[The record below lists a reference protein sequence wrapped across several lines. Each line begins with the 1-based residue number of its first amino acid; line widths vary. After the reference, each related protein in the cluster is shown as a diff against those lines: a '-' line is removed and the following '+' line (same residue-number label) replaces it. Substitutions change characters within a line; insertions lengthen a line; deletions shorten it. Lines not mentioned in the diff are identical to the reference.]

1 MMASVTN
8 VGLLADLLDTI
19 LQENR
24 ELLLE
29 LNISNVISGFRKEN
43 PVVYDFE
50 VGADLHVNASR
61 LVDEADVL
69 MTLGSLVFTIKE
81 YIEIFVGKQ
90 ESETRVGTAVM
101 NFRNR
106 TNETHLVKLKEMM
119 PEIFAIGSVSPEA
132 SLESLDDLEK
142 VKRIYLHLLTRAS
155 TESTEN
161 IVPKI
166 VSQLK
171 QKKCIK
177 SISDDLVYMEFSGDA
192 SMDDAVAQLSDV
204 VEKVGLHPKIV
215 EQILGEYG
223 RIPADL
229 RILSR
234 LFGGALSE
242 NTKFGCPPIDAL
254 LRNGIGRDDT
264 ILLEGPTGVEKEVL
278 SGMFLK
284 EGLDKKGCAIIVSTG
299 CSIHTVRKKLES
311 SGTDWAAAEAQGRLI
326 FVDWYSRHTERITS
340 IEATGGLIKVSN
352 DLTNLAVGIDMALR
366 KASAHSQTRLVM
378 DIVSPTTI
386 TEGFDRV
393 HDFLNSVRAKMKNA
407 GCTGLVLIN
416 QAIHPP
422 DELGMLEDIFD
433 GTMCIERVVEH
444 GKIQSSIRIA
454 SYSGGAFSS
463 TRLSMSVT
471 GRGLEISGMEHGT
484 PPEIIPFD
492 HDDEKAIMGLPGIES
507 LSANGLPVGSSF
519 LVWMPSSM
527 MPADYVKPVVMEAQK
542 EGHAILL
549 VLSSVNSENLGEWMS
564 ENGLSRKGLIDRGL
578 LQIVDWYGQ
587 KSAKVLGMEID
598 EGIVRTSKDLTH
610 MGVGIDF
617 SLRKIND
624 QMSSLAVMEVLS
636 PALRLFDI
644 RTVYAFAQS
653 MNAKLASRGFTS
665 FVLMERDAHDPMVNA
680 AMEELFDGIIDI
692 RISGGSL
699 ELGIL
704 SIRGCHFQPEY
715 RLLTKMRDR
724 LNIDVSRRIQDS
736 EIVDTITSHGMPA
749 RLKNLERELD
759 ETLAEKR
766 ELERRLKEFAEKEAQ
781 FDQRHQEMK
790 VTLQQVEERLKIQ
803 SEQPPIEPGMEPGHR
818 EEMARLLKVMD
829 GILENLPQDVIN
841 SFARSEDFKL
851 YEKILKIYL
860 EDKE

>member
-1 MMASVTN
+1 MMASVSS
-8 VGLLADLLDTI
+8 VGLLANLLEAI
-19 LQENR
+19 LQDNK

-29 LNISNVISGFRKEN
+29 LNAGNVISGFRKEN
-43 PVVYDFE
+43 LILSDLDVS
-50 VGADLHVNASR
+50 ADLHVNASR
-61 LVDEADVL
+61 LSDESDVL
-69 MTLGSLVFTIKE
+69 MALGSLIFTIKE
-81 YIEIFVGKQ
+81 YLEIFVGSS
-90 ESETRVGTAVM
+90 ESEKRVGAAVI
-101 NFRNR
+101 NFKNR
-106 TNETHLVKLKEMM
+106 TDETHLVRLNVMI

-142 VKRIYLHLLTRAS
+142 VKRIFLHLLTRAS

-166 VSQLK
+166 VSLLK
-171 QKKCIK
+171 QNKSIK
-177 SISDDLVYMEFSGDA
+177 SVSDDLIYLEFSGEA
-192 SMDDAVAQLSDV
+192 TIGEVVNKLSDV
-204 VEKVGLHPKIV
+204 VEKIGLHPKIV
-215 EQILGEYG
+215 EQVLGEYG
-223 RIPADL
+223 RIPDDL
-229 RILSR
+229 GILSM

-242 NTKFGCPPIDAL
+242 NTKFGCPSIDVL
-254 LRNGIGRDDT
+254 LRNGIGRDHT
-264 ILLEGPTGVEKEVL
+264 LIFEGPTGVEKEVL
-278 SGMFLK
+278 SGMFIK
-284 EGLDKKGCAIIVSTG
+284 EGLEKKGSVIIVSSS
-299 CSIHTVRKKLES
+299 CSIHTIRKKLES
-311 SGTDWAAAEAQGRLI
+311 SGADWAAAEAQGRLI

-340 IEATGGLIKVSN
+340 IEANGCIIKVSN
-352 DLTNLAVGIDMALR
+352 DLTNLAVSIDMAIR
-366 KASAHSQTRLVM
+366 KASTHSQTRLVM

-393 HDFLNSVRAKMKNA
+393 HDFLNSVRAKIKNA

-416 QAIHPP
+416 QDVHPP
-422 DELGMLEDIFD
+422 DQLGMIQDIFD
-433 GTMCIERVVEH
+433 GTMCIERVIEH
-444 GKIQSSIRIA
+444 GKIQSTFRIA
-454 SYSGGAFSS
+454 SYSGGAFSN
-463 TRLSMSVT
+463 TRLRIAVT
-471 GRGLEISGMEHGT
+471 GRGLEISGTEPGSAS
-484 PPEIIPFD
+484 EIIPFD

-507 LSANGLPVGSSF
+507 LSTNGLPVGNSF
-519 LVWMPSSM
+519 LVWMPSSI

-610 MGVGIDF
+610 LGVGIDF

-636 PALRLFDI
+636 PALRMFDI

-680 AMEELFDGIIDI
+680 AIEELFDGIIDI
-692 RISGGSL
+692 RTSGGSL
-699 ELGIL
+699 ELGII

-724 LNIDVSRRIQDS
+724 LNIDVSRRIPDS
-736 EIVDTITSHGMPA
+736 EIVETIASHGMPV

-759 ETLAEKR
+759 ETMAEKH
-766 ELERRLKEFAEKEAQ
+766 ELERRLKVLAEKEIQ
-781 FDQRHQEMK
+781 QDQRHQELREA
-790 VTLQQVEERLKIQ
+790 LQQVEEKLKKQ
-803 SEQPPIEPGMEPGHR
+803 SELPSREPVMDPGHR
-818 EEMARLLKVMD
+818 EELARLLKVMD
-829 GILENLPQDVIN
+829 GILENLPEDVID

-860 EDKE
+860 EDKQ